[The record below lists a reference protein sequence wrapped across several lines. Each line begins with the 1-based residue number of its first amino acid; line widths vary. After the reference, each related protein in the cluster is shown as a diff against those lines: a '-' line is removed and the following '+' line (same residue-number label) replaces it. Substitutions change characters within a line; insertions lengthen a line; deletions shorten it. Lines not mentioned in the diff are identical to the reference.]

1 MAGASAVQAAKRAL
15 VVVLRSLAAVYSIML
30 EVNRDSPDD
39 EVKKAFKRVAA
50 KAHPDKGG
58 ATEDSQRLN
67 AVRDAWL
74 HAQKNTRQ
82 TGRPGRAASAS
93 ESGTRATPTTS
104 ASGGAQKATCT
115 GLLACNGVRREYRI
129 QGEGIL
135 LTYQGLPASGRQ

>member
-15 VVVLRSLAAVYSIML
+15 VVVLRSLAAVCSIML

-93 ESGTRATPTTS
+93 
-104 ASGGAQKATCT
+104 GGAQKATCT

-129 QGEGIL
+129 QREGIL

>member
-93 ESGTRATPTTS
+93 
-104 ASGGAQKATCT
+104 GGAQKATCT

-129 QGEGIL
+129 QREGIL

>member
-58 ATEDSQRLN
+58 ATEDSRRRLRLPLLE
-67 AVRDAWL
+67 V
-74 HAQKNTRQ
+74 
-82 TGRPGRAASAS
+82 
-93 ESGTRATPTTS
+93 SGKCA
-104 ASGGAQKATCT
+104 
-115 GLLACNGVRREYRI
+115 RR
-129 QGEGIL
+129 
-135 LTYQGLPASGRQ
+135 S